1 MSETTNRTLQRRL
14 LMGAGVAV
22 ALAVAAWRLYGGASV
37 DTENA
42 YIKADKISLAAEVS
56 GIISEVPVQANQ
68 AVKRG
73 DLLVA
78 LDDYAFRLA
87 VAEAE
92 GHLGQVRNTLL
103 ARRADYAEAE
113 AALEQA
119 RRDADY
125 YRRQLE
131 RHEKMGSLAVS
142 EAVVD
147 ESRQQLTQARSRIA
161 INEQKLT
168 SLRAELGGGMDV
180 PLEEQADLRV
190 AQAQLDRARYQL
202 SRTRIV
208 APVDG
213 IVANSVPTAGELAHD
228 GLTLISLI
236 STESMWVEAN
246 LKETQLEHIQPGLR
260 AHVEVDAYPGYQWLA
275 EVQSVSPASGSE
287 FALIPAQ
294 NASGNW
300 VKVVQRVPVRLR
312 LLQAEEGPPL
322 RSGLSAQVSIELGRD
337 RTEQPAGET
346 DKSIALLQ

>member
-1 MSETTNRTLQRRL
+1 VTTARYRPWIRRL
-14 LMGAGVAV
+14 LVGGGVAV
-22 ALAVAAWRLYGGASV
+22 ALLVAAWRLYGGSSV

-42 YIKADKISLAAEVS
+42 YIKADKISLSAEV
-56 GIISEVPVQANQ
+56 GGVITEVPVQANQ
-68 AVKRG
+68 AVHRG

-78 LDDYAFRLA
+78 LDDYTFQLA

-92 GHLGQVRNTLL
+92 GHLGQVRNQLL

-125 YRRQLE
+125 YQRQLE
-131 RHEKMGSLAVS
+131 RNEKMGALAVS

-147 ESRQQLTQARSRIA
+147 ESRQQLAQARSRIT

-168 SLRAELGGGMDV
+168 SLRAELGGGVDV
-180 PLEEQADLRV
+180 PLEEQADLKV

-213 IVANSVPTAGELAHD
+213 IIANSVPKAGELAHN
-228 GLTLISLI
+228 GLTLISLM
-236 STESMWVEAN
+236 STEELWVEAN
-246 LKETQLEHIQPGLR
+246 LKETQLAQIRPGLKAR
-260 AHVEVDAYPGYQWLA
+260 VAVDAYPGHYWQA
-275 EVQSVSPASGSE
+275 EVESLSPASGSE

-300 VKVVQRVPVRLR
+300 VKVVQRIPVRLR
-312 LLQAEEGPPL
+312 LIAVHPGPEL
-322 RSGLSAQVSIELGRD
+322 RAGLSAEVSIELRPD
-337 RTEQPAGET
+337 DAHHPAAVSTQP
-346 DKSIALLQ
+346 IAQLQ